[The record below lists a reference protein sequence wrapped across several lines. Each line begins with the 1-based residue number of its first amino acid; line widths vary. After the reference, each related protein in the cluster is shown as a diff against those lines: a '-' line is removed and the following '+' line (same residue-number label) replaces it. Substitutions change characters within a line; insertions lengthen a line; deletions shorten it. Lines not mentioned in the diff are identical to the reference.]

1 MFEISVREVSRRAR
15 RIWLRLRTRFNYAN
29 LGNVE
34 INEMSRATKL
44 FWLQYT
50 NNYLRGQPLNFV
62 AMQGTIL
69 LATGAKFS
77 LVMSQSIRNIDEYIQ
92 ITFDYLDLML
102 QGIDIYSN
110 GLYIKISGDD
120 LVDPQDITTG
130 RIDFRIALDMLYPTR
145 NILPSET
152 LEQNFNAEDQ
162 QPESATQSDNP
173 QTDDDFNESESI
185 DQSRFNDYNIETQI
199 NRYEELYRR
208 ISLLENELEN
218 INYTINQNEDL
229 LNSLRIARN
238 RWSAHVQQLRREVEI
253 QMVELR
259 RNRDRIS
266 RQLRG
271 LRRLFFT
278 SEHLTSDY
286 EPDTE
291 DYSSSDYS
299 NLQSS
304 PFRVPDDYLD
314 SGSPTSSQLDLYRF
328 FDGSS
333 LSSPASTRTS
343 LYNSEELEEL
353 DRLQRRD
360 ELNNEIEKAE
370 YQINQLDDLIR
381 DLRNRKINRKHRD
394 YIDLNRSFESQK
406 SELKRLIQQ
415 WKRELRSLRRNID

>member
-1 MFEISVREVSRRAR
+1 
-15 RIWLRLRTRFNYAN
+15 
-29 LGNVE
+29 
-34 INEMSRATKL
+34 
-44 FWLQYT
+44 
-50 NNYLRGQPLNFV
+50 
-62 AMQGTIL
+62 GTIL

-199 NRYEELYRR
+199 N
-208 ISLLENELEN
+208 
-218 INYTINQNEDL
+218 QNEDL

-333 LSSPASTRTS
+333 LS
-343 LYNSEELEEL
+343 
-353 DRLQRRD
+353 
-360 ELNNEIEKAE
+360 
-370 YQINQLDDLIR
+370 
-381 DLRNRKINRKHRD
+381 
-394 YIDLNRSFESQK
+394 
-406 SELKRLIQQ
+406 
-415 WKRELRSLRRNID
+415 

>member
-77 LVMSQSIRNIDEYIQ
+77 LVMSQSIRNIDEYIK
-92 ITFDYLDLML
+92 ITFDYLDFML
-102 QGIDIYSN
+102 QGI
-110 GLYIKISGDD
+110 G
-120 LVDPQDITTG
+120 
-130 RIDFRIALDMLYPTR
+130 IDFRIALDMLYPTR

-360 ELNNEIEKAE
+360 ELNNEIEKDE